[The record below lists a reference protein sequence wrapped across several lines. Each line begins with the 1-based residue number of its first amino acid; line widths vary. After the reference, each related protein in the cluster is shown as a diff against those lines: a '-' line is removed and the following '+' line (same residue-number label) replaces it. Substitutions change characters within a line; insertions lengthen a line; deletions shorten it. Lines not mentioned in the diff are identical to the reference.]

1 MEYRLTQSRE
11 TGPANLHEADVALNR
26 GAKGWQELRAC
37 ANPVYGAFD
46 GRGLIPGDHRG
57 CMRTRVMFRL
67 FTCFCA
73 AVLIA
78 ACAGPRNP
86 RVAPNR
92 PPPPITEIEQ
102 DIKLMLSYDE
112 NSDGTVTRQELED
125 GLHRQFAAAD
135 LDHDGRI
142 DLKEMQA
149 ENDRRFR
156 AFGTEASPLIDW
168 NQDGYIDFDEFAS
181 TPRSVFEEM
190 DKNHDAK
197 LDGNELRLPNA
208 PRPAQPRPV
217 PRQGQGG
224 GR

>member
-1 MEYRLTQSRE
+1 MLTRRFLRVVTC
-11 TGPANLHEADVALNR
+11 TGV
-26 GAKGWQELRAC
+26 
-37 ANPVYGAFD
+37 V
-46 GRGLIPGDHRG
+46 
-57 CMRTRVMFRL
+57 
-67 FTCFCA
+67 
-73 AVLIA
+73 VLITV
-78 ACAGPRNP
+78 ACAGVRNP
-86 RVAPNR
+86 RIAANR
-92 PPPPITEIEQ
+92 PPPPITETEQ

-135 LDHDGRI
+135 LDHDGKI
-142 DLKEMQA
+142 DLKEMQT

-168 NQDGYIDFDEFAS
+168 NQDGFIDFDEFAS

-190 DKNHDAK
+190 DKNHDGK
-197 LDGNELRLPNA
+197 LDGNELRLPNV
-208 PRPAQPRPV
+208 PRQPVQRPI